1 MWEFY
6 VKPVSS
12 QKKKKNLRSSN
23 TGPQFPWQQLVG
35 NKQELPRWG

>member
-6 VKPVSS
+6 VKPDSS
-12 QKKKKNLRSSN
+12 QKKNLRYSN

-35 NKQELPRWG
+35 NEQELPPWG